1 MIKIILLI
9 LIENIIV
16 VFIVITHIRKDL
28 YKIIQ
33 TLNNFYNG
41 NYRIHNY
48 KFQKG
53 MIGSINATLD
63 KLANKLYI
71 EENKLNEEKESTK
84 SLVTDISHQIKTP
97 LSSIKL
103 CNTIL
108 ISEEDMSEEEEKEFL
123 QRIERSVKKLESLF
137 ESLINISR
145 LEVGMINLNPSYIG
159 IKETLVGAINSV
171 YIKAMEKDIDIEVN
185 EFKDL
190 YVYHDRKW
198 TEEAIFNILDNAVK
212 YSSNNSNIYIN
223 VAEGINYV
231 RITIKDQGV
240 GIKKEEYNKIFK
252 RFYRG
257 MNNNNDGS
265 GVGLFLTR
273 KILEEQ
279 GGSVSVKSKV
289 NVGTEFVVLLK
300 LGKYHLN
307 NTYNNVRINESYL

>member
-1 MIKIILLI
+1 MIKIILLL
-9 LIENIIV
+9 LIENIIIIT
-16 VFIVITHIRKDL
+16 IVIRSIRRDL
-28 YKIIQ
+28 HKIIE

-108 ISEEDMSEEEEKEFL
+108 MSEEMNEEEEKEFL
-123 QRIERSVKKLESLF
+123 FRVEQNVKKLESLF

-145 LEVGMINLNPSYIG
+145 LEVGMINLSPSYIG
-159 IKETLVGAINSV
+159 IKETLVNSINNV
-171 YIKAMEKDIDIEVN
+171 FIKAMEKDIEIEVN
-185 EFKDL
+185 EFNDL

-212 YSSNNSNIYIN
+212 YSESNTTIRIN

-231 RITIKDQGV
+231 RISIKDQGI

-257 MNNNNDGS
+257 MDNKTEGS

-279 GGSVSVKSKV
+279 GGSVSVKSKF

-300 LGKYHLN
+300 LGKYPLN
-307 NTYNNVRINESYL
+307 DTYNNVRINESYL